1 MGYQPPRMMSG
12 PQVWVWG
19 KTQGESTGGLG
30 LLVLCWLRWPTGMWG
45 HFFVFNSGRR
55 WADRRGRARRRAR

>member
-1 MGYQPPRMMSG
+1 M
-12 PQVWVWG
+12 WG

-45 HFFVFNSGRR
+45 HFSFLILVAGGQIDVGVHVDVHVDRLGQGYVAGLRR
-55 WADRRGRARRRAR
+55 